1 MYNIATNPDK
11 QEILREECKSVGE
24 KLTVKSLNELRYL
37 KACIQETN
45 RIYPT
50 VALNVRKMPCEFV
63 LRGYHIPK
71 DTMIAWSTILFGEDF
86 PDADKFIP
94 ERWIENK

>member
-1 MYNIATNPDK
+1 M
-11 QEILREECKSVGE
+11 
-24 KLTVKSLNELRYL
+24 LNELRYL

-45 RIYPT
+45 RIHPT
-50 VALNVRKMPCEFV
+50 IALHTRKIPQEFV

-71 DTMIAWSTILFGEDF
+71 DTVIALSPMLFGDDF